1 MAEFRAS
8 MEEKDRSVAMFD
20 KRLSQRFRNSFPRR
34 TNSYIN
40 RPNFGLGDRS
50 AAEGRGGE
58 GAVAGQSERLP
69 GSPKP
74 NPDQKDWP
82 VCS

>member
-34 TNSYIN
+34 TN
-40 RPNFGLGDRS
+40 
-50 AAEGRGGE
+50 GGVRE
-58 GAVAGQSERLP
+58 TCPPPPPYSSHP
-69 GSPKP
+69 
-74 NPDQKDWP
+74 
-82 VCS
+82 